1 MINWTYLISSF
12 IVSVAAWSIVGSHK
26 ELAAEQ
32 AKNTL
37 LEFEKDKLIKN
48 NKELS
53 DFIKNCIDKRRSAKM
68 NSLDTQVLFIAAFR
82 YALGRTDNSV
92 PAMVDNIRWS
102 RDLLT
107 DQTAALMVREIKE
120 CKDLGAECD
129 AEAWRGL
136 LEFLSVDVERWM
148 EMSFGDA
155 QDDEKETPLWR
166 KAVKRSS

>member
-37 LEFEKDKLIKN
+37 LEFEKDKLTKN
-48 NKELS
+48 NKHLS

-68 NSLDTQVLFIAAFR
+68 NSLDTQALFIAAFR
-82 YALGRTDNSV
+82 YALGRRDNIV

-107 DQTAALMVREIKE
+107 DQTAALMVREIKACE
-120 CKDLGAECD
+120 DLGAECD
-129 AEAWRGL
+129 AEAWLGL
-136 LEFLSVDVERWM
+136 VDFLSVDVERWM
-148 EMSFGDA
+148 EMSFGDEQA
-155 QDDEKETPLWR
+155 DDDPPCSAE
-166 KAVKRSS
+166 